1 MNKPTPTSGGA
12 WRVVDGQLIDES
24 TEAPQITQV
33 VEPIYAHTDIRLGGP
48 GLPVPDADAPTPT
61 ARAVRSTKPKE

>member
-33 VEPIYAHTDIRLGGP
+33 VEPICAHTDIRLGGP

>member
-24 TEAPQITQV
+24 TEAPQIAQV

-48 GLPVPDADAPTPT
+48 GLSVPDADAPNPA
-61 ARAVRSTKPKE
+61 ARAVRSTKLKE